1 MAEAREIFDK
11 AGTVLDTEEIT
22 PYNQLRGRF
31 KISTEK
37 GFINVFFTLTP
48 EKEAKLQQLNLSFEP
63 EES

>member
-1 MAEAREIFDK
+1 MAEAEEIFDS
-11 AGTVLDTEEIT
+11 AGTILETEEIT

-48 EKEAKLQQLNLSFEP
+48 EKEPKLQQLNLSFNP
-63 EES
+63 DES